1 MKIVARQTEVIFD
14 KKDEEVLEK
23 AYDILDNISKATK
36 PEHRLITK
44 CHRTVY
50 SNEDINGA
58 KYLIYSLTFGNPN
71 IGNLDDEEEGEDD

>member
-50 SNEDINGA
+50 SNEDINRA
-58 KYLIYSLTFGNPN
+58 KYLIYSLTSGNPN
-71 IGNLDDEEEGEDD
+71 IGNLDEEGEDN